1 MFLLA
6 AAALPA
12 RLSETSGETSNETS
26 RSRAMPLRYDPQFIL
41 ETVAGRMG
49 VTLQPE
55 TPPPAVLLESR
66 TPLQR
71 LQAAAERQ
79 GGFRPHVFVTTYA
92 SAANEIYL
100 IDDAGLYTHFGGTPD
115 DSLAHELVHYIQA
128 NYLKDPFTTDWSESE
143 AVAIQTWFREQFA
156 ARTFPAGGAQLAG
169 SPRKKSKAAKLAP
182 PRSLRHAF
190 AHARPF
196 GVPRPSRRKQ
206 SPAIAGRLNPQA
218 HARGRTRAFRG
229 VPQHRA

>member
-12 RLSETSGETSNETS
+12 RLSETSGETSDETS
-26 RSRAMPLRYDPQFIL
+26 RSHAVPLRYDPRFIL

-55 TPPPAVLLESR
+55 IPPPAVLLESS

-71 LQAAAERQ
+71 LRAAAERQ
-79 GGFRPHVFVTTYA
+79 WGFRPHALVTTYA

-100 IDDAGLYTHFGGTPD
+100 IDDARLYAQFGGTPD

-143 AVAIQTWFREQFA
+143 AVAIQTWFREQFV
-156 ARTFPAGGAQLAG
+156 ARTFLTGGAQLAG
-169 SPRKKSKAAKLAP
+169 YPRKKSNAP
-182 PRSLRHAF
+182 RLVSPRSPRHAF
-190 AHARPF
+190 AHTRPF
-196 GVPRPSRRKQ
+196 GVPRPSRRNL
-206 SPAIAGRLNPQA
+206 SPAIAGRRSPRA
-218 HARGRTRAFRG
+218 HARGRTRAVREA
-229 VPQHRA
+229 PHHCP